1 MSLKKL
7 PILLGIYFG
16 LALSAY
22 ALPLPPAL
30 LPLQQDGVFLT
41 NGDISVA
48 FQTNTETPDSSYR

>member
-41 NGDISVA
+41 NGDGA
-48 FQTNTETPDSSYR
+48 